1 MSYTS
6 PSRKILDPKDMPG
19 WLRSPAY
26 HEIVSFAE
34 QLSSSV
40 EGKKVSSS
48 YHVSENVH
56 AICATLDKAETW
68 IKAYPPDSS
77 AASRFGNQ
85 AFRDWEA
92 ELRRQAP
99 QLLSDLLPTHSH
111 GAIVELV
118 PYLTEAFGNAT
129 RIDYGSGHEL
139 SFLVWLLCLC
149 KIGFLEPADSTAI
162 VLVVFRRY
170 LALCQ
175 QLQRTYR
182 LEPAGSHGVWGL
194 DDYQFLPFYF
204 GSAQFF
210 NSGISPADS
219 ISPQLASEQSDEYL
233 YLQGIRFIMEMK
245 RGPFFEHSRQLY
257 DISGVPRWEKVNQGL
272 GKMYKAEVL
281 GKFPCGNQIGAA
293 FWETILQEHGINP
306 DGIYTGNDRNQI
318 ERANVYFTEVQNSR
332 YVPRVV
338 GIDLEPGVL
347 NTIREGKYG
356 GLFRPES
363 MVSGQSG
370 AGNNWAKGF
379 YTEGAELLDEV
390 LDNLRHDVEACDLL
404 SGFQLCH
411 SIGGGTG
418 SGMGSLLLQKIREEY
433 PDRMVSTFTVLPS
446 PQSSDTVIEPYNSVL
461 SIHHLVENSDMT
473 FCLDNQ
479 ALNDICETSL
489 KIKSPSHA
497 DLNMLVAQ
505 VMSGVTTSLRFPGQ
519 LNADLRKLAVNMVPF
534 PRLHFMMSGIAP
546 LTAAETVN
554 YRNITVPDLCQQMY
568 SAKNMMVNAD
578 PNLGRY
584 LTCAAMFRGHVSLK
598 ECEDMTVNFADKHS
612 GMFVQWIPN
621 STQIAVCNVPP
632 IGLDMSATFIGNSTA
647 IQDVFD
653 RVSEQF
659 TKIFR
664 RKAFLHWFTDEGMDE
679 MEFTEAESNIN
690 DLINEY
696 RQYQDATVDEDYSYG
711 GGDYVEDEDS
721 E

>member
-1 MSYTS
+1 M
-6 PSRKILDPKDMPG
+6 R
-19 WLRSPAY
+19 
-26 HEIVSFAE
+26 EI
-34 QLSSSV
+34 
-40 EGKKVSSS
+40 
-48 YHVSENVH
+48 
-56 AICATLDKAETW
+56 ITL
-68 IKAYPPDSS
+68 
-77 AASRFGNQ
+77 Q
-85 AFRDWEA
+85 
-92 ELRRQAP
+92 
-99 QLLSDLLPTHSH
+99 
-111 GAIVELV
+111 
-118 PYLTEAFGNAT
+118 
-129 RIDYGSGHEL
+129 
-139 SFLVWLLCLC
+139 
-149 KIGFLEPADSTAI
+149 IG
-162 VLVVFRRY
+162 
-170 LALCQ
+170 Q
-175 QLQRTYR
+175 
-182 LEPAGSHGVWGL
+182 
-194 DDYQFLPFYF
+194 
-204 GSAQFF
+204 
-210 NSGISPADS
+210 
-219 ISPQLASEQSDEYL
+219 
-233 YLQGIRFIMEMK
+233 
-245 RGPFFEHSRQLY
+245 
-257 DISGVPRWEKVNQGL
+257 
-272 GKMYKAEVL
+272 
-281 GKFPCGNQIGAA
+281 CGNQIGAA

-306 DGIYTGNDRNQI
+306 DGAYVGKDHNQI

-338 GIDLEPGVL
+338 GVDLEPGVL
-347 NTIREGKYG
+347 SVIREGKYG

-433 PDRMVSTFTVLPS
+433 PDRMLSTFTVLPS
-446 PQSSDTVIEPYNSVL
+446 PQSSDTVVEPYNSVL

-489 KIKSPSHA
+489 KIKSPSHS
-497 DLNMLVAQ
+497 DLNKLVAQ

-546 LTAAETVN
+546 LTAAEAVN

-568 SAKNMMVNAD
+568 NAKNMMVNAD
-578 PNLGRY
+578 PSHGRY
-584 LTCAAMFRGHVSLK
+584 LTCATMFRGRVSLK
-598 ECEDMTVNFADKHS
+598 ECEDTTVNFADKHAN
-612 GMFVQWIPN
+612 MFVEWIPN

-632 IGLDMSATFIGNSTA
+632 IGLDMSATFIGNNTA

-653 RVSEQF
+653 RISEQF
-659 TKIFR
+659 SKIFR

-696 RQYQDATVDEDYSYG
+696 KQYQDATVDEDYGYEG
-711 GGDYVEDEDS
+711 GEYAEEGDFEQPIE